1 MTRLATGLWTLCL
14 VCALTTGAV
23 EQASA
28 STVITEFALP
38 TANSQPIAGT
48 HAPDGNFWFTEQ
60 AGNNIG
66 LITPAGMITE
76 FPIPTPG
83 SQPFLIT
90 DGPDGNLW
98 FTEQTGNNIG
108 RINLAGQITEFPIPT
123 AGSMPQFITVGPDGN
138 LWFTELNGNKIGRIT
153 PAGGVTEFT
162 IPTAASQPIRIIAGN
177 DGNLWFIESAGN
189 KIGRITTGGVIT
201 EFPIPTAGSQTTQI
215 INGPVTDG
223 NFWFTEQTGNKI
235 GRITPAGV
243 ITEFPLPVANS
254 QPIRLLAG
262 RDNNIWFVESNRN
275 RIGRI
280 TPAGV
285 ITEFVLPQAASG
297 PNRIARGRDA
307 NLWFTENAGNRIGR
321 ISYDGLS
328 ITEFPLTTAGTGFT
342 QLATSFD
349 GNLWYVA
356 QNGNVI
362 GRIVDDNFNSTGL
375 AAAVLPASRSVQV
388 PTPATAFATIINA
401 TSNTVE
407 GCALFD
413 GLVNQPETFSYQTTD
428 PSTNALTGTPNT
440 PASIPANGFQTFVF
454 SMIPTGPF
462 VPADLRLSF
471 TCFGVGSVPFIVGV
485 NTLLLSAS
493 STPVPDIVALG
504 ATASKDG
511 IVHLAG
517 GVGAFAIA
525 TSNVGSAGSITFSAD
540 TGGVN
545 VPVVLSVC
553 QTNSLTGAC
562 LAQPAPTVTT
572 NIGAGETSTFAVF
585 ASTNSG
591 IPLDAKDNRV
601 FGRFTD
607 GSGTP
612 RGATSVAITT
622 Q

>member
-1 MTRLATGLWTLCL
+1 MRLMTGCWVLGLLCAFAML
-14 VCALTTGAV
+14 PA
-23 EQASA
+23 EQARA
-28 STVITEFALP
+28 ATVITEFTISTP
-38 TANSQPIAGT
+38 GSQPIAGT
-48 HAPDGNFWFTEQ
+48 HGPDGSFWFTELT
-60 AGNNIG
+60 GNNIG
-66 LITPAGMITE
+66 RITPAGVITE
-76 FPIPTPG
+76 FPVPTPG
-83 SQPFLIT
+83 SQPFIIT
-90 DGPDGNLW
+90 DGPDNNLW

-108 RINLAGQITEFPIPT
+108 RINLTGQITEFPIPT
-123 AGSMPQFITVGPDGN
+123 AASMPQFIVIGPDGN

-153 PAGGVTEFT
+153 PAGVITEFT
-162 IPTAASQPIRIIAGN
+162 VPTAASQPSRIIPGN

-189 KIGRITTGGVIT
+189 KIGRITPAGVIT

-254 QPIRLLAG
+254 QPLRLVVG

-275 RIGRI
+275 RIARI
-280 TPAGV
+280 TPSGT
-285 ITEFVLPQAASG
+285 ITEFVLPSAGSG
-297 PNRIARGRDA
+297 PNRINRGRDA
-307 NLWFTENAGNRIGR
+307 NIWFTENAGNRVGR

-328 ITEFPLTTAGTGFT
+328 ITEFPVTTPNTVFD
-342 QLATSFD
+342 QIVTSFD
-349 GNLWYVA
+349 GNTWYVG

-362 GRIVDDNFNSTGL
+362 GRIVDDGFNSTSL

-388 PTPATAFATIINA
+388 GTPATAFATIINA
-401 TSNTVE
+401 TSNPVQ
-407 GCALFD
+407 GCAISD
-413 GLVNQPETFSYQTTD
+413 GLVNQPENFSFQTTD
-428 PSTNALTGTPNT
+428 PNTNAPIGTPNT
-440 PASIPANGFQTFVF
+440 PANIAANGFQTFVF
-454 SMIPTGPF
+454 SMTPTGPF

-471 TCFGVGSVPFIVGV
+471 TCAGVGSVPFIVGV

-504 ATASKDG
+504 ATTSRDG
-511 IVHLAG
+511 IVHLVG

-525 TSNVGSAGSITFSAD
+525 TSNVGAQGDITFSAD

-545 VPVVLSVC
+545 IPVTLNVC
-553 QTNSLTGAC
+553 QTNSSTGAC
-562 LAQPAPTVTT
+562 LASPTPTVTAT
-572 NIGAGETSTFAVF
+572 IGAGQTPTFAVF
-585 ASTNSG
+585 ASTSTN

-607 GSGTP
+607 GGGVP
-612 RGATSVAITT
+612 RGATSVAVTT